1 MLPSDYLLPLTKG
14 FLKLIHRVIPHQN
27 DFNSDNVQVYIFLI
41 YVIKQC
47 YVWIYYLYNQ

>member
-27 DFNSDNVQVYIFLI
+27 YFNSDNDQALI
-41 YVIKQC
+41 SYM
-47 YVWIYYLYNQ
+47 